1 LSQGGRAQ
9 LRRQAARPH
18 RARCAGRLLADAG
31 HAGRFQALRRKSELA
46 LKRSDMKAIVSIENL
61 ASNLVLTF
69 WTPVFVGIFIAILL
83 YALRP
88 RNKTLFDAAARMP
101 LRED

>member
-1 LSQGGRAQ
+1 
-9 LRRQAARPH
+9 
-18 RARCAGRLLADAG
+18 
-31 HAGRFQALRRKSELA
+31 
-46 LKRSDMKAIVSIENL
+46 MKAIVSLENL

-69 WTPVFVGIFIAILL
+69 WTPVFVGIFIAIVV

-88 RNKTLFDAAARMP
+88 RNKALFDSAANMP